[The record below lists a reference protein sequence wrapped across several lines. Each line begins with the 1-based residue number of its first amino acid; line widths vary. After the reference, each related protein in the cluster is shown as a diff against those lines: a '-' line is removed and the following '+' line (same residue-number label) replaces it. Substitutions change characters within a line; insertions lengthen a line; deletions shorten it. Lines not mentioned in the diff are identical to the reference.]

1 MNQNYSVSWW
11 IPSFDEATKFNKS
24 LYNVI
29 NATRA
34 VIGRYPWSVRV
45 QIRTNDY
52 TDDVTAIFLSNMV
65 RGFKGVCKDLRIKQV
80 KNLKKAQ
87 QEL

>member
-1 MNQNYSVSWW
+1 MQYSLSYFGTWFLNQNYSVSWW

-34 VIGRYPWSVRV
+34 VIGRYP
-45 QIRTNDY
+45 
-52 TDDVTAIFLSNMV
+52 
-65 RGFKGVCKDLRIKQV
+65 
-80 KNLKKAQ
+80 
-87 QEL
+87 